1 MNELKIC
8 NFFNL
13 FFVYFVVGMKREGQH
28 CPTWEEVIGWMQ
40 EMVGFDVAIV
50 GKTLKKQSLAFL
62 WQAI

>member
-1 MNELKIC
+1 
-8 NFFNL
+8 
-13 FFVYFVVGMKREGQH
+13 
-28 CPTWEEVIGWMQ
+28 MQ

>member
-1 MNELKIC
+1 
-8 NFFNL
+8 
-13 FFVYFVVGMKREGQH
+13 MKREGQH

-62 WQAI
+62 